1 MSRFAH
7 RNLAVRVAF
16 LTAFISVVAAVLPL
30 AAFAAGGDP
39 GGV

>member
-1 MSRFAH
+1 MSRITLS
-7 RNLAVRVAF
+7 NLVVRVAC
-16 LTAFISVVAAVLPL
+16 LSAFISIVAAVLPL